1 MIQNGTG
8 EGIPKVSIII
18 PVYNVEKYLNRCIK
32 SILKQTFRDFELILV
47 DDGSPDKCPQLCDD
61 WCKKDK
67 RIWVIHKENGG
78 QSSARNV
85 GLEAARGEY
94 IGFVDS
100 DDWIEKDMLQLLY
113 DSILKCRADISMCD
127 YVIDKGMKKKKQYL
141 CQTGVKCKM
150 LDKKG
155 MLEYFFRIHGEK
167 SNYSVCGKLLKCEV
181 LKEFQF
187 IEGRMNEDVD
197 ACYHF
202 FKNANRCIIINAKR
216 YHYFQNRNGITLR
229 KFTDKDFDLL
239 YIWNLI
245 IKYVRKDF
253 PEYSYYAEI
262 NRKRSYF
269 TLLTKME
276 RDYFKGNKELKCI
289 CKKWQGITRRHMLE
303 LFRWKMPITR
313 KILLLIECFIPI

>member
-127 YVIDKGMKKKKQYL
+127 YVIDKGMKKK
-141 CQTGVKCKM
+141 M
-150 LDKKG
+150 KKK
-155 MLEYFFRIHGEK
+155 FF
-167 SNYSVCGKLLKCEV
+167 
-181 LKEFQF
+181 F
-187 IEGRMNEDVD
+187 
-197 ACYHF
+197 
-202 FKNANRCIIINAKR
+202 
-216 YHYFQNRNGITLR
+216 
-229 KFTDKDFDLL
+229 
-239 YIWNLI
+239 
-245 IKYVRKDF
+245 
-253 PEYSYYAEI
+253 
-262 NRKRSYF
+262 
-269 TLLTKME
+269 
-276 RDYFKGNKELKCI
+276 
-289 CKKWQGITRRHMLE
+289 
-303 LFRWKMPITR
+303 
-313 KILLLIECFIPI
+313 